1 MIPLPSAID
10 NHQFFNAKYIEDEN
24 MGLIHEEKDG
34 LESLKTKIINILRDK
49 KYLKWQEA
57 NKNINHRD
65 AANKIFRLIEQE
77 RVQWIH

>member
-1 MIPLPSAID
+1 
-10 NHQFFNAKYIEDEN
+10 